1 MPPVAL
7 GIPMVR
13 RDPAA
18 APSVD
23 GRPDTDALLDRFGRV
38 ARDLRVSITS
48 ACSLRCTYCMPEE
61 GLPVIPAR
69 DLLSADEIGRLVGI
83 AVHDLGVREVRFTGG
98 EPLTRPDLVDIIRA
112 SSSVA
117 PGVPLAM
124 TTNGVGLD
132 RRAAALAAAGLTRL
146 NVSLDTV
153 DRAHFAAV
161 TRRDRLPAV
170 LRGLDAARDAGL
182 GPIKI
187 NAVALRETL
196 PDAPALL
203 EWALANDVRLR
214 FIEQMP
220 LDADETWRRD
230 NLVSAQELLDE
241 LGTRFTLTPAGR
253 DDPSAPAEEWAVEG
267 FSYRGAPATVGI
279 IASVTRSFCEAC
291 DRTRLTA
298 EGTVRSCLFGDDE
311 TDLRGMLRGGASD
324 AEIAD
329 RWRAT
334 MWNKQAGHGIDADDF
349 VRPMRSMGGI
359 GG

>member
-1 MPPVAL
+1 MSTVAL
-7 GIPMVR
+7 GIPVLR

-18 APSVD
+18 APSTD
-23 GRPDTDALLDRFGRV
+23 GRPDTSALVDRFGRI

-48 ACSLRCTYCMPEE
+48 ACSLRCTYCMPAE
-61 GLPVIPAR
+61 GLPVIPMR

-98 EPLTRPDLVDIIRA
+98 EPLTRPDLVDIVRA
-112 SSSVA
+112 SSAVA
-117 PGVPLAM
+117 PGIPLAM

-132 RRAAALAAAGLTRL
+132 RRAAALAEAGLTRL
-146 NVSLDTV
+146 NASLDTV
-153 DRAHFAAV
+153 DREHFAAV

-170 LRGLDAARDAGL
+170 LRGLDAARAAGL

-196 PDAPALL
+196 PDASALL
-203 EWALANDVRLR
+203 AWALDNDVRLR

-230 NLVSAQELLDE
+230 NLVSAEELLTE
-241 LGTRFTLTPAGR
+241 LGRRFTLTPAGR
-253 DDPSAPAEEWAVEG
+253 EDPSAPAEEWLVDG
-267 FSYRGAPATVGI
+267 GPATVGV

-311 TDLRGMLRGGASD
+311 TDLRALLRGGASD

-329 RWRAT
+329 RWRAA

-349 VRPMRSMGGI
+349 HRPIRSMGAI

>member
-7 GIPMVR
+7 GIPMLR
-13 RDPAA
+13 RDPEV
-18 APSVD
+18 APPVD
-23 GRPDTDALLDRFGRV
+23 GRPDSADLVDRFGRT
-38 ARDLRVSITS
+38 ARDLRVSVTS
-48 ACSLRCTYCMPEE
+48 ACSLRCTYCMPAE
-61 GLPVIPAR
+61 GLPVIPMR

-98 EPLTRPDLVDIIRA
+98 EPLTRPDIVDIIRA
-112 SSSVA
+112 SSAVA

-146 NVSLDTV
+146 NVSLDTI
-153 DRAHFAAV
+153 DRDHFAAV

-170 LRGLDAARDAGL
+170 LRGLDAARAAGL

-196 PDAPALL
+196 GDAGDLL
-203 EWALANDVRLR
+203 AWALANDVRLR

-241 LGTRFTLTPAGR
+241 LGRRFDLTPVGR
-253 DDPSAPAEEWAVEG
+253 DDPSAPAEEWAVDG
-267 FSYRGAPATVGI
+267 GPATVGV
-279 IASVTRSFCEAC
+279 IASVTRSFCDAC

-329 RWRAT
+329 RWRAA
-334 MWNKQAGHGIDADDF
+334 MWNKQAGHGIDAADF
-349 VRPMRSMGGI
+349 RRPVRSMGAI

>member
-1 MPPVAL
+1 MAPVAL
-7 GIPMVR
+7 GIPSLR

-18 APSVD
+18 MPSLD
-23 GRPDTDALLDRFGRV
+23 GRPATAHLVDRFGRI

-48 ACSLRCTYCMPEE
+48 ACSLRCTYCMPAE
-61 GLPVIPAR
+61 GLPVIAANE
-69 DLLSADEIGRLVGI
+69 LLSADEIGRLVGI

-112 SSSVA
+112 SSSIA
-117 PGVPLAM
+117 PGLPLAM

-132 RRAAALAAAGLTRL
+132 RRAQALADAGLTRL

-170 LRGLDAARDAGL
+170 WRGLDAARAAGL
-182 GPIKI
+182 TPIKI
-187 NAVALRETL
+187 NAVALRQTL
-196 PDAPALL
+196 ADAADLL
-203 EWALANDVRLR
+203 AWALRNDVRLR

-230 NLVSAQELLDE
+230 NLVSAAELLE
-241 LGTRFTLTPAGR
+241 HLGRRFTLTPVGR
-253 DDPSAPAEEWAVEG
+253 DDPSAPAEEWSVDG
-267 FSYRGAPATVGI
+267 GPATVGI

-311 TDLRGMLRGGASD
+311 TDLRALLRGGASD

-329 RWRAT
+329 RWRAA
-334 MWNKQAGHGIDADDF
+334 MWNKQAGHGIDADTF
-349 VRPMRSMGGI
+349 IRPLRSMGAI

>member
-1 MPPVAL
+1 MPPVDL
-7 GIPMVR
+7 GIPVRR
-13 RDPAA
+13 RDPAT
-18 APSVD
+18 APSMD
-23 GRPDTDALLDRFGRV
+23 GRPDTADLLDRFGRV

-48 ACSLRCTYCMPEE
+48 ACSLRCTYCMPAE
-61 GLPVIPAR
+61 GLPVIPTR

-112 SSSVA
+112 SSDIA
-117 PGVPLAM
+117 PGIPLAM
-124 TTNGVGLD
+124 TTNGIGLD
-132 RRAAALAAAGLTRL
+132 RKAAALADAGLTRI

-153 DRAHFAAV
+153 DREHFAAV

-170 LRGLDAARDAGL
+170 LRGLDAARAAGL

-196 PDAPALL
+196 PDAGDLL
-203 EWALANDVRLR
+203 AWALDNDVRLR

-220 LDADETWRRD
+220 LDADETWRRE

-241 LGTRFTLTPAGR
+241 LGRRFTLTPAGR
-253 DDPSAPAEEWAVEG
+253 DDPSAPAEDWTVDDG
-267 FSYRGAPATVGI
+267 PATVGI

-311 TDLRGMLRGGASD
+311 TDLRALLRGEATD

-329 RWRAT
+329 RWRGA

-349 VRPMRSMGGI
+349 IRPERSMGAI